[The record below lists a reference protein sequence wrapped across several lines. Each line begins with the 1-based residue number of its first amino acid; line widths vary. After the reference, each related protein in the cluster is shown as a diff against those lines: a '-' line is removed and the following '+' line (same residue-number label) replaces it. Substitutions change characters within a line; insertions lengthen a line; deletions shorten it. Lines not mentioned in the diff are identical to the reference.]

1 MKDRRHLLRA
11 FGICCVMIAMG
22 CAPTPTRHTAPAKAD
37 GPPVVILQVNT
48 LTDNDLFIAT
58 GDLSQAIGEILDR
71 RLRAERPTV
80 MGLLR
85 QEASAAL
92 RSKGFPVFP
101 LNEVDNLVQAVP
113 TGSAAAVASA
123 RTISSQGLVLYLELR
138 RWDFDAD
145 LILAS
150 LQFDLLDI
158 PSGRTLWEFEYRG
171 KPIRTP
177 TSSRTVQVV
186 NFALKKIVSEAFAD
200 LTPAAAER
208 R

>member
-11 FGICCVMIAMG
+11 FGICCAMIAMG
-22 CAPTPTRHTAPAKAD
+22 CAPTPTRDTAFAKAD
-37 GPPVVILQVNT
+37 SPPVVILQVNT
-48 LTDNDLFIAT
+48 LTDSDLFIAT

-80 MGLLR
+80 TALLR

-101 LNEVDNLVQAVP
+101 LNEVDSVAQAVP
-113 TGSAAAVASA
+113 TDPAAAVASA

-158 PSGRTLWEFEYRG
+158 ASGRTLWEFEYRG
-171 KPIRTP
+171 QPIRSP

-186 NFALKKIVSEAFAD
+186 NFALKKIISEAFAD
-200 LTPAAAER
+200 LAPAAAER